1 VFKPLRVYLFL
12 VLLGQSGV
20 LSADVIYKSVGKDGV
35 VTYSD
40 TPISGSVK
48 TETIEVDTLSP
59 EERRA
64 ALMMRANQKHLD
76 QETLERMRAKE
87 EEWRK
92 IDQEILRAQADLKD
106 AEEALENGRA
116 PLPGE
121 TKGTAGG
128 FSRLSESYFQR
139 LESMEQAVKDARDRL
154 NEAYQAREQ
163 LR

>member
-1 VFKPLRVYLFL
+1 
-12 VLLGQSGV
+12 
-20 LSADVIYKSVGKDGV
+20 
-35 VTYSD
+35 
-40 TPISGSVK
+40 
-48 TETIEVDTLSP
+48 VDTLSP